1 MHTQVWVRELAAA
14 LMDMG
19 NKPNAPAQA
28 SVEEL
33 VLAGVSHACLILA
46 KPIAVQPNT
55 VLLLDTRMRGALQ
68 SVKWSHLTVEC
79 VCRGRSAR
87 SCT

>member
-55 VLLLDTRMRGALQ
+55 VLLGHEDARCA
-68 SVKWSHLTVEC
+68 TVGE
-79 VCRGRSAR
+79 VVTSER
-87 SCT
+87 